1 MAHLWIAIE
10 KNQWAVLP
18 LDDEAFTLTE
28 NPPRPARQ
36 PIADGEMLCRVL
48 LARSHATDG
57 AWVTRSAR
65 PGSGVRVNGSPL
77 ATGHAG
83 GFGPR

>member
-36 PIADGEMLCRVL
+36 PIADGEMLCGVL

-57 AWVTRSAR
+57 AWVLLAR

-77 ATGHAG
+77 ANGMRVVS
-83 GFGPR
+83 GP